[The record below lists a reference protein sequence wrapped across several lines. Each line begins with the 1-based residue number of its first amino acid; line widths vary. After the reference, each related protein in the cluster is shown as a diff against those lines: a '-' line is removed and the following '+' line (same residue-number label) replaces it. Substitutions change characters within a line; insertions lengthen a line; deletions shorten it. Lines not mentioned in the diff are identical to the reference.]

1 MNKPGEEGQHESP
14 PDGVRLIESL
24 EREDGVALPGT
35 EVELE
40 DESGSVSTIWLLG
53 EGDQDVGEQVVSY
66 LAAVGK
72 ALCGR
77 RVGDEVS
84 LPRDGSETS
93 YRIRRVSER
102 LP

>member
-1 MNKPGEEGQHESP
+1 M
-14 PDGVRLIESL
+14 
-24 EREDGVALPGT
+24 
-35 EVELE
+35 
-40 DESGSVSTIWLLG
+40 
-53 EGDQDVGEQVVSY
+53 GEQVVSY

-84 LPRDGSETS
+84 LPRDGTETS